1 MSAPSNGD
9 TKKMSGGEAI
19 VDALVRNGVDTAFG
33 IPGVQLDPLFAAL
46 HDAQNQ
52 IRVVHTRHE
61 QGAGYMA
68 LGYAQATG
76 KVGTAIVVPG
86 PGLLNASAAIST
98 GYALSAKMMCVVGQ
112 IPSAMIGRG
121 TGQLHELPDQ
131 LAIAQG
137 LTKFA
142 ARMDTPRD
150 APPTI
155 AAAFRQLHTGRPRPV
170 HVEMAM
176 DIMKA
181 EGDVTP
187 LDAPDA
193 YDRAEPDPDR
203 IAAAA
208 KILGEAKNPLI
219 FAGGGAV
226 DAGPEL
232 LALAEMLQAPVVMSR
247 GALGVIDS
255 RHPLA
260 LTQPHG
266 HVLWQ
271 DADVVLGIGTR
282 LVPMVPAWGTDDG
295 LQFIRLDIDADE
307 MTRSQTPAVAV
318 QADAALGLA
327 ALCDAVPG
335 HNMRRADRTEEMMAL
350 KAGLQREFDK
360 LDPQVPILNAIR
372 SALPEDGIFVEELT
386 QPGYVARMA
395 FPVYQPRTYINPG
408 YQGTLGYA
416 SPTAMG
422 AKVGMPDRK
431 VLAISGDGG
440 FMFNVQELATAAQHG
455 IDIVLVVFNDGA
467 FGNVKRFQQQMFD
480 GKELAVEL
488 KNPDFMKLAD
498 AFGVRGFRV
507 TSPAEL
513 ERAIGEGFSTPGP
526 TLIEY
531 PLGEVPDPWHLIFQG
546 KVRG

>member
-1 MSAPSNGD
+1 MTGNSV
-9 TKKMSGGEAI
+9 KMSGGEAI
-19 VDALVRNGVDTAFG
+19 VDALVRNGIDTAFG

-46 HDAQNQ
+46 HDAQNS
-52 IRVVHTRHE
+52 IRVLHSRHE
-61 QGAGYMA
+61 QGAAYMA

-76 KVGTAIVVPG
+76 RVGTVIVVPG

-98 GYALSAKMMCVVGQ
+98 GYALNSQMLCVVGQ

-142 ARMDTPRD
+142 ARMDSPGD
-150 APPTI
+150 APATL
-155 AAAFRQLHTGRPRPV
+155 AEAFRQLHTGRRRPV

-176 DIMKA
+176 DILKA

-187 LDAPDA
+187 IDP
-193 YDRAEPDPDR
+193 PDPDR

-208 KILGEAKNPLI
+208 KLLGEARNPLI
-219 FAGGGAV
+219 FAGGGAI
-226 DAGPEL
+226 DAGADLLL
-232 LALAEMLQAPVVMSR
+232 LAELLQAPVVMSR
-247 GALGVIDS
+247 GALGAIDS

-260 LTQPHG
+260 LTPPHG
-266 HVLWQ
+266 HKLWK

-282 LVPMVPAWGTDDG
+282 LVPMVPGWGSDDG
-295 LQFIRLDIDADE
+295 LKFVRLDIDADE
-307 MTRSQTPAVAV
+307 MGRSHTPDVAIH
-318 QADAALGLA
+318 ADAALGLA
-327 ALCDAVPG
+327 ALSAAVPG
-335 HNMRRADRTEEMMAL
+335 HNRRRADRTDEMIAL
-350 KAGLQREFDK
+350 KADVQREFDK

-372 SALPEDGIFVEELT
+372 RALPEDGIFVEELT

-395 FPVYQPRTYINPG
+395 FPVYRPRTYINPG

-416 SPTAMG
+416 GPTAMG

-455 IDIVLVVFNDGA
+455 IDVVLVVFNDGA

-480 GKELAVEL
+480 GKEIAVEL

-498 AFGVRGFRV
+498 AFGVQGFRV
-507 TSPAEL
+507 KSPAEL
-513 ERAIGEGFSTPGP
+513 ERAINEGFSTPGP

-531 PLGEVPDPWHLIFQG
+531 PLGEVPDPWHLIAQG
-546 KVRG
+546 KVRGD

>member
-1 MSAPSNGD
+1 MTNDSR
-9 TKKMSGGEAI
+9 KMSGGEAI

-52 IRVVHTRHE
+52 LRVIHTRHE

-76 KVGTAIVVPG
+76 RVGTAIVVPG

-98 GYALSAKMMCVVGQ
+98 GYALNAKMMCVVGQ
-112 IPSAMIGRG
+112 IPSALIGKG

-131 LAIAQG
+131 LAIARG
-137 LTKFA
+137 LTKFG
-142 ARMDTPRD
+142 ARMDAPGD
-150 APPTI
+150 APAII
-155 AAAFRQLHTGRPRPV
+155 AEAFRQLHTGRPRPV

-181 EGDVTP
+181 EGAVTP
-187 LDAPDA
+187 LEAPA
-193 YDRAEPDPDR
+193 SYERAAPDPDLV
-203 IAAAA
+203 AAAA
-208 KILGEAKNPLI
+208 KLLGEAKNPLI

-226 DAGPEL
+226 DAGVPL
-232 LALAEMLQAPVVMSR
+232 QALAETLQAPVVMSR
-247 GALGVIDS
+247 GALGALDS

-260 LTQPHG
+260 LTPPHG
-266 HVLWQ
+266 HVLWK
-271 DADVVLGIGTR
+271 DADVVLGVGTR
-282 LVPMVPAWGTDDG
+282 LAPMVPAWGADDG
-295 LQFIRLDIDADE
+295 LKFIRLDIDAEE
-307 MTRSQTPAVAV
+307 MTRSHTPDVAI
-318 QADAALGLA
+318 QADAALGLT

-335 HNMRRADRTEEMMAL
+335 HNAKRADRTDEILAL
-350 KAGLQREFDK
+350 KADVQREFDR
-360 LDPQVPILNAIR
+360 LDPQGPILNAIR
-372 SALPEDGIFVEELT
+372 RALPEDGIFVEELT

-395 FPVYQPRTYINPG
+395 FPVYRPRTYINPG

-440 FMFNVQELATAAQHG
+440 FLFNVQELATAAQHG

-498 AFGVRGFRV
+498 AFGIQGFRV
-507 TSPAEL
+507 NSPAEL

-531 PLGEVPDPWHLIFQG
+531 PIGEVPDPWHLIFQG

>member
-1 MSAPSNGD
+1 MTNESRR
-9 TKKMSGGEAI
+9 MSGGEAI

-52 IRVVHTRHE
+52 IRVIHTRHE

-76 KVGTAIVVPG
+76 RVGTAIVVPG

-98 GYALSAKMMCVVGQ
+98 GYALNAKMMCVVGQ
-112 IPSAMIGRG
+112 IPSALIGRG

-131 LAIAQG
+131 LAIARG

-142 ARMDTPRD
+142 ARMDTPGD
-150 APPTI
+150 APATI
-155 AAAFRQLHTGRPRPV
+155 AEAFRQLHTGRPRPV

-181 EGDVTP
+181 EGEVTP
-187 LDAPDA
+187 LDAPES
-193 YDRAEPDPDR
+193 YERAAPDPDLV
-203 IAAAA
+203 AAAA
-208 KILGEAKNPLI
+208 KLLGEAKNPLI

-226 DAGPEL
+226 DAGVAL
-232 LALAEMLQAPVVMSR
+232 QALAETLQAPVVMSR
-247 GALGVIDS
+247 GALGALDS

-260 LTQPHG
+260 LTPPHG
-266 HVLWQ
+266 HVLWK
-271 DADVVLGIGTR
+271 DADVVLGVGTR

-295 LQFIRLDIDADE
+295 LKFIRLDIDAEE
-307 MTRSQTPAVAV
+307 MSRSHTPDVAI
-318 QADAALGLA
+318 QADASLGLT

-335 HNMRRADRTEEMMAL
+335 YNATRADRTDEILAL
-350 KAGLQREFDK
+350 KAELQREFDR
-360 LDPQVPILNAIR
+360 LDPQVPILGAIR
-372 SALPEDGIFVEELT
+372 RALPEDGIFVEELT

-395 FPVYQPRTYINPG
+395 FPVYRPRTYINPG

-440 FMFNVQELATAAQHG
+440 FLFNVQELATAAQHG

-498 AFGVRGFRV
+498 AFGIQGFRV
-507 TSPAEL
+507 NSPAEL

-531 PLGEVPDPWHLIFQG
+531 PIGEVPDPWHLIFQG

>member
-1 MSAPSNGD
+1 MTAA
-9 TKKMSGGEAI
+9 TKTMSGGEAI
-19 VDALVRNGVDTAFG
+19 VDALIRHGVDTAFG

-46 HDAQNQ
+46 HDRQNQ
-52 IRVVHTRHE
+52 LRVIHTRHE

-76 KVGTAIVVPG
+76 RVGTAIVVPG

-98 GYALSAKMMCVVGQ
+98 GYALNSKMMFVVGQ
-112 IPSAMIGRG
+112 IPSALIGKG

-131 LAIAQG
+131 LAIAAG
-137 LTKFA
+137 LTKYA
-142 ARMDTPRD
+142 ARMETAAD
-150 APPTI
+150 APAI
-155 AAAFRQLHTGRPRPV
+155 MAEAFRQLHTGRPRPV
-170 HVEMAM
+170 EVEMAL

-181 EGDVTP
+181 EGEVTP
-187 LDAPDA
+187 VDPPGY
-193 YDRAEPDPDR
+193 YDVAAPDPDR
-203 IAAAA
+203 IEAAA
-208 KILGEAKNPLI
+208 KLLGNSENPLI
-219 FAGGGAV
+219 FAGGGAI

-232 LALAEMLQAPVVMSR
+232 LALAEILQAPVVMSR
-247 GALGVIDS
+247 GALGAIDS
-255 RHPLA
+255 RNPLA
-260 LTQPHG
+260 LTPPHG
-266 HVLWQ
+266 HKLWK
-271 DADVVLGIGTR
+271 DADVVLGVGTR
-282 LVPMVPAWGTDDG
+282 LVPMVPGWGTDDG
-295 LQFIRLDIDADE
+295 LKFVRLDIDADE
-307 MTRSQTPAVAV
+307 MTRNHSPDVAV

-327 ALCDAVPG
+327 ALADAVPA
-335 HNMRRADRTEEMMAL
+335 HNRIRGDISEDMETL
-350 KAGLQREFDK
+350 KAKLQAEFDK
-360 LDPQVPILNAIR
+360 LDPQIPILNAIR
-372 SALPEDGIFVEELT
+372 TVLPEDGIFVEELT
-386 QPGYVARMA
+386 QPGYVARLA

-455 IDIVLVVFNDGA
+455 IEIVLVVFNDGA
-467 FGNVKRFQQQMFD
+467 FGNVKRFQQQLFD
-480 GKELAVEL
+480 GKEIAVEL

-498 AFGVRGFRV
+498 AFGVQGFRV
-507 TSPAEL
+507 NSPAEL

>member
-1 MSAPSNGD
+1 MSGD
-9 TKKMSGGEAI
+9 GKNMSGGEAI

-52 IRVVHTRHE
+52 IRVIHTRHE

-98 GYALSAKMMCVVGQ
+98 GYALSSKMMCVVGQ
-112 IPSAMIGRG
+112 IPSALIGKG
-121 TGQLHELPDQ
+121 TGQLHELPNQ
-131 LAIAQG
+131 LAIAEG

-142 ARMDTPRD
+142 ARMDAPGD
-150 APPTI
+150 AHPTI
-155 AAAFRQLHTGRPRPV
+155 AEAFRHLHTGRPRPV

-176 DIMKA
+176 DIMKS
-181 EGDVTP
+181 EGPVMP
-187 LDAPDA
+187 IDAPEA
-193 YDRAEPDPDR
+193 YERAQPDPDQ

-226 DAGPEL
+226 DAGVEL
-232 LALAEMLQAPVVMSR
+232 KALAELLQAPVVMSR

-266 HVLWQ
+266 HVLWK
-271 DADVVLGIGTR
+271 DADVVLGVGTR
-282 LVPMVPAWGTDDG
+282 LVPMVPAWGSDDG
-295 LQFIRLDIDADE
+295 LAFIRLDLDAKE

-335 HNMRRADRTEEMMAL
+335 YNIKRADCTDDMVGL
-350 KAGLQREFDK
+350 KAALQREFEK
-360 LDPQVPILNAIR
+360 LNPQVPILDAIR
-372 SALPEDGIFVEELT
+372 CALPEDGIFVEELT
-386 QPGYVARMA
+386 QPGYVARMV
-395 FPVYQPRTYINPG
+395 FPVYRPRTYINPG

-422 AKVGMPDRK
+422 AKVGMPDRN

-498 AFGVRGFRV
+498 AFGVQGFRV

>member
-1 MSAPSNGD
+1 MTAA
-9 TKKMSGGEAI
+9 TKTMSGGEAI
-19 VDALVRNGVDTAFG
+19 VDALIRHGVDTAFG

-46 HDAQNQ
+46 HDCQNQ
-52 IRVVHTRHE
+52 LRVIHTRHE

-76 KVGTAIVVPG
+76 RVGTAIVVPG

-98 GYALSAKMMCVVGQ
+98 GYALNSKMMFVVGQ
-112 IPSAMIGRG
+112 IPSALIGKG

-131 LAIAQG
+131 LAIAAG
-137 LTKFA
+137 LTKYA
-142 ARMDTPRD
+142 ARMETAAD
-150 APPTI
+150 APAI
-155 AAAFRQLHTGRPRPV
+155 MAEAFRQLHTGRPRPV
-170 HVEMAM
+170 EVEMAL

-181 EGDVTP
+181 EGEVTP
-187 LDAPDA
+187 VDPPGY
-193 YDRAEPDPDR
+193 YDVAAPDPDR
-203 IAAAA
+203 IEAAA
-208 KILGEAKNPLI
+208 KLLGNSENPLI
-219 FAGGGAV
+219 FAGGGAI

-247 GALGVIDS
+247 GALGAIDS

-260 LTQPHG
+260 LTPPHG
-266 HVLWQ
+266 HKLWK
-271 DADVVLGIGTR
+271 DADVVLGVGTR
-282 LVPMVPAWGTDDG
+282 LVPMVPGWGTDDG
-295 LQFIRLDIDADE
+295 LKFVRLDIDADE
-307 MTRSQTPAVAV
+307 MTRNHSPDVAV

-327 ALCDAVPG
+327 ALADAVPA
-335 HNMRRADRTEEMMAL
+335 HNRKRGDISEDMETL
-350 KAGLQREFDK
+350 KAKLQAEFDK
-360 LDPQVPILNAIR
+360 LDPQIPILNAIR
-372 SALPEDGIFVEELT
+372 TVLPEDGIFVEELT
-386 QPGYVARMA
+386 QPGYVARLA

-455 IDIVLVVFNDGA
+455 IEIVLVVFNDGA
-467 FGNVKRFQQQMFD
+467 FGNVKRFQQQLFD
-480 GKELAVEL
+480 GKEIAVEL

-498 AFGVRGFRV
+498 AFGVQGFRV
-507 TSPAEL
+507 NSPAEL

>member
-1 MSAPSNGD
+1 MTNESRR
-9 TKKMSGGEAI
+9 MSGGEAI

-52 IRVVHTRHE
+52 LRVIHTRHE

-76 KVGTAIVVPG
+76 RVGTAIVVPG

-98 GYALSAKMMCVVGQ
+98 GYALNAKMMCVVGQ
-112 IPSAMIGRG
+112 IPSALIGRG

-131 LAIAQG
+131 LAIARG

-142 ARMDTPRD
+142 ARMDAPGD
-150 APPTI
+150 APAII
-155 AAAFRQLHTGRPRPV
+155 AEAFRQLHTGRPRPV

-181 EGDVTP
+181 EGAVTP
-187 LDAPDA
+187 LEAPA
-193 YDRAEPDPDR
+193 SYERAAPDPDLV
-203 IAAAA
+203 AAAA
-208 KILGEAKNPLI
+208 KLLGEAKNPLI

-226 DAGPEL
+226 DAGVAL
-232 LALAEMLQAPVVMSR
+232 QALAETLQAPVVMSR
-247 GALGVIDS
+247 GALGALDS

-260 LTQPHG
+260 LTPPHG
-266 HVLWQ
+266 HVLWK
-271 DADVVLGIGTR
+271 DADVVLGVGTR

-295 LQFIRLDIDADE
+295 LKFIRLDIDAEE
-307 MTRSQTPAVAV
+307 MTRSHTPDVAI
-318 QADAALGLA
+318 QADAALGLT

-335 HNMRRADRTEEMMAL
+335 HNAKRADRTDEILAL
-350 KAGLQREFDK
+350 KADVQREFDR
-360 LDPQVPILNAIR
+360 LDPQGPILNAIR
-372 SALPEDGIFVEELT
+372 RALPEDGIFVEELT

-395 FPVYQPRTYINPG
+395 FPVYRPRTYINPG

-440 FMFNVQELATAAQHG
+440 FLFNVQELATAAQHG

-498 AFGVRGFRV
+498 AFGIQGFRV
-507 TSPAEL
+507 NSPAEL

-531 PLGEVPDPWHLIFQG
+531 PIGEVPDPWHLIFQG

>member
-1 MSAPSNGD
+1 MSGD
-9 TKKMSGGEAI
+9 KKVMSGGEAI

-46 HDAQNQ
+46 HDAQNSL
-52 IRVVHTRHE
+52 RVIHTRHE

-76 KVGTAIVVPG
+76 RVGTSIVVPG
-86 PGLLNASAAIST
+86 PGMLNASAAVAT
-98 GYALSAKMMCVVGQ
+98 GYALSAQMLNVVGQ
-112 IPSAMIGRG
+112 IPSALIGKG

-131 LAIAQG
+131 LAIAEG

-142 ARMDTPRD
+142 ARMDAASD
-150 APPTI
+150 AHATI
-155 AAAFRQLHTGRPRPV
+155 AEAFRQLHTGRPRPV

-176 DIMKA
+176 DVMKA
-181 EGDVTP
+181 EGPVTP
-187 LDAPDA
+187 LDAPEA
-193 YDRAEPDPDR
+193 YDRAAPDPDR

-226 DAGPEL
+226 DAGAEL
-232 LALAEMLQAPVVMSR
+232 QALAELLQAPVVMSR

-255 RHPLA
+255 RHLLA

-266 HVLWQ
+266 HVLWKE
-271 DADVVLGIGTR
+271 ADVVLGIGTR
-282 LVPMVPAWGTDDG
+282 LAPMVPAWGTDDG
-295 LQFIRLDIDADE
+295 LTFIRLDIDVEE

-318 QADAALGLA
+318 EADAALGLA
-327 ALCDAVPG
+327 ALNEAVPA
-335 HNMRRADRTEEMMAL
+335 HNRKRADRTYEIAGL
-350 KAGLQREFDK
+350 KAALQAEFDK

-372 SALPEDGIFVEELT
+372 GALPEDGIFVEELT

-395 FPVYQPRTYINPG
+395 FPVYRPRTYINPG

-431 VLAISGDGG
+431 VLAVSGDGG

-467 FGNVKRFQQQMFD
+467 FGNVKRFQQQLFD

-498 AFGVRGFRV
+498 AFGIQGFRV
-507 TSPAEL
+507 NSPAEL
-513 ERAIGEGFSTPGP
+513 ERAVNEGFSTPGP

>member
-1 MSAPSNGD
+1 MTNDS
-9 TKKMSGGEAI
+9 KKMTGGEAI

-52 IRVVHTRHE
+52 IRVIHTRHE

-76 KVGTAIVVPG
+76 RVGTAIVVPG
-86 PGLLNASAAIST
+86 PGMLNASAAIST
-98 GYALSAKMMCVVGQ
+98 GYALNSKMMCVVGQ
-112 IPSAMIGRG
+112 IPSALIGKG

-131 LAIAQG
+131 LGIAKG

-142 ARMDTPRD
+142 ARMDAPGD
-150 APPTI
+150 APATI
-155 AAAFRQLHTGRPRPV
+155 AEAFHRLHTGRARPV

-181 EGDVTP
+181 QAEVTP
-187 LDAPDA
+187 IDPPET
-193 YDRAEPDPDR
+193 YDRAAPDPDQV
-203 IAAAA
+203 AAAA
-208 KILGEAKNPLI
+208 KLLGEAKNPLI

-226 DAGPEL
+226 DAGAEL
-232 LALAEMLQAPVVMSR
+232 QVLAELLQAPVVTSR
-247 GALGVIDS
+247 SALGVIDS
-255 RHPLA
+255 RHALA
-260 LTQPHG
+260 LTSPHG
-266 HVLWQ
+266 HERWK
-271 DADVVLGIGTR
+271 DADVVLGVGTR
-282 LVPMVPAWGTDDG
+282 LAPMVPAWGSDDG
-295 LQFIRLDIDADE
+295 LKFIRLDIDTDE
-307 MTRSQTPAVAV
+307 INRIRTPDVAI

-335 HNMRRADRTEEMMAL
+335 HNRKRADRTDEMAAL
-350 KAGLQREFDK
+350 KAAVQREFDK
-360 LDPQVPILNAIR
+360 LTPQMPILAAIR

-395 FPVYQPRTYINPG
+395 FPVYQPRTYIHSG

-416 SPTAMG
+416 LPTAMG

-431 VLAISGDGG
+431 VLAVSGDGG
-440 FMFNVQELATAAQHG
+440 FMFNVQELAAAAQHG
-455 IDIVLVVFNDGA
+455 IDVVLVVFNDGA
-467 FGNVKRFQQQMFD
+467 FGNVKRLQQTMYD
-480 GKELAVEL
+480 GRELAVDL
-488 KNPDFMKLAD
+488 KNPDFMKLAE
-498 AFGVRGFRV
+498 AFGVQGFRV
-507 TSPAEL
+507 KSPAEL
-513 ERAIGEGFSTPGP
+513 ERAIGDAFSTPGP
-526 TLIEY
+526 ALIDY

>member
-1 MSAPSNGD
+1 MTNESRR
-9 TKKMSGGEAI
+9 MSGGEAI

-52 IRVVHTRHE
+52 IRVIHTRHE

-76 KVGTAIVVPG
+76 RVGTAIVVPG

-98 GYALSAKMMCVVGQ
+98 GYALNAKMMCVVGQ
-112 IPSAMIGRG
+112 IPSALIGRG

-131 LAIAQG
+131 LAIARG

-142 ARMDTPRD
+142 ARMDTPGD
-150 APPTI
+150 APATI
-155 AAAFRQLHTGRPRPV
+155 AEAFRQLHTGRPRPV

-181 EGDVTP
+181 EGEVTP
-187 LDAPDA
+187 LDAPES
-193 YDRAEPDPDR
+193 YERAAPDPDLV
-203 IAAAA
+203 AAAA
-208 KILGEAKNPLI
+208 KLLGEAKNPLI

-226 DAGPEL
+226 DAGVAL
-232 LALAEMLQAPVVMSR
+232 QALAETLQAPVVMSR
-247 GALGVIDS
+247 GALGALDS

-260 LTQPHG
+260 LTPPHG
-266 HVLWQ
+266 PVLWK
-271 DADVVLGIGTR
+271 DADVVLGVGTR

-295 LQFIRLDIDADE
+295 LKFIRLDIDAEE
-307 MTRSQTPAVAV
+307 MSRSHTPDVAI
-318 QADAALGLA
+318 QADASLGLA

-335 HNMRRADRTEEMMAL
+335 YNATRADRTDEILAL
-350 KAGLQREFDK
+350 KAELQREFDR
-360 LDPQVPILNAIR
+360 LDPQVPILGAIR
-372 SALPEDGIFVEELT
+372 RALPEDGIFVEELT

-395 FPVYQPRTYINPG
+395 FPVYRPRTYINPG

-440 FMFNVQELATAAQHG
+440 FLFNVQELATAAQHG

-498 AFGVRGFRV
+498 AFGVQGFRV
-507 TSPAEL
+507 KTPAEL
-513 ERAIGEGFSTPGP
+513 ERAIGEGFATPGP

-531 PLGEVPDPWHLIFQG
+531 PIGEVPDPWHLIFQG

>member
-1 MSAPSNGD
+1 MTAPGKPSP
-9 TKKMSGGEAI
+9 KKMSGGEAI

-33 IPGVQLDPLFAAL
+33 IPGLQLDPLFAAL

-52 IRVVHTRHE
+52 IRIVHTRHE

-86 PGLLNASAAIST
+86 PGMLNASAAIST
-98 GYALSAKMMCVVGQ
+98 GYALSSKMLSVVGQ
-112 IPSAMIGRG
+112 IPSALIGKG

-131 LAIAQG
+131 LAIAKS

-142 ARMDTPRD
+142 ARMDTPGD
-150 APPTI
+150 APGTI
-155 AAAFRQLHTGRPRPV
+155 AEAFRQLNTGRARPV

-187 LDAPDA
+187 VDPPEFYA
-193 YDRAEPDPDR
+193 RAEPDPDL

-208 KILGEAKNPLI
+208 KLLGEARNPLI

-226 DAGPEL
+226 DAGPDL
-232 LALAEMLQAPVVMSR
+232 LALAELLQAPVVMSR
-247 GALGVIDS
+247 SAMGVIDS

-260 LTQPHG
+260 LTSPHG
-266 HVLWQ
+266 HALWK
-271 DADVVLGIGTR
+271 DADVVLGVGTR
-282 LVPMVPAWGTDDG
+282 LAPTVPAWGVDDG
-295 LQFIRLDIDADE
+295 LKFIRLDLDAAE
-307 MTRSQTPAVAV
+307 MSRSLSPAVAI

-335 HNMRRADRTEEMMAL
+335 HNAMRADRTDEMIAL

-360 LDPQVPILNAIR
+360 LTPQVPILGAIR
-372 SALPEDGIFVEELT
+372 RALPEDGIFIEELT
-386 QPGYVARMA
+386 QPGYVARIA
-395 FPVYQPRTYINPG
+395 FPVYHPRTYIHSG

-416 SPTAMG
+416 LPTAMG

-431 VLAISGDGG
+431 VLAVSGDGG
-440 FMFNVQELATAAQHG
+440 FMFNVQELAAAAQHG

-467 FGNVKRFQQQMFD
+467 FGNVKRLQQTMYD
-480 GKELAVEL
+480 GRELAVEL

-498 AFGVRGFRV
+498 AFGVQGFRV
-507 TSPAEL
+507 KSPAEL
-513 ERAIGEGFSTPGP
+513 ERAINEGFSTPGP

-531 PLGEVPDPWHLIFQG
+531 PLGEVPDPWHLIYQG

>member
-1 MSAPSNGD
+1 MTAA
-9 TKKMSGGEAI
+9 TKTMSGGEAI
-19 VDALVRNGVDTAFG
+19 VDALIRHGVDTAFG

-46 HDAQNQ
+46 HDCQNQ
-52 IRVVHTRHE
+52 LRVIHTRHE

-76 KVGTAIVVPG
+76 RVGTAIVVPG

-98 GYALSAKMMCVVGQ
+98 GYALNSKMMFVVGQ
-112 IPSAMIGRG
+112 IPSALIGKG

-131 LAIAQG
+131 LAIAAG
-137 LTKFA
+137 LTKYA
-142 ARMDTPRD
+142 ARMETAAD
-150 APPTI
+150 APAI
-155 AAAFRQLHTGRPRPV
+155 MAEAFRQLHTGRPRPV
-170 HVEMAM
+170 EVEMAL

-181 EGDVTP
+181 EGEVTP
-187 LDAPDA
+187 VDPPGY
-193 YDRAEPDPDR
+193 YDVAAPDPDR
-203 IAAAA
+203 IEAAA
-208 KILGEAKNPLI
+208 KLLGNSENPLI
-219 FAGGGAV
+219 FAGGGAI

-232 LALAEMLQAPVVMSR
+232 LALAEILQAPVVMSR
-247 GALGVIDS
+247 GALGAIDS

-260 LTQPHG
+260 LTSPHG
-266 HVLWQ
+266 HKLWK
-271 DADVVLGIGTR
+271 DADVVLGVGTR
-282 LVPMVPAWGTDDG
+282 LVPMVPGWGTDDG
-295 LQFIRLDIDADE
+295 LKFVRLDIDADE
-307 MTRSQTPAVAV
+307 MTRNHSPDVAV

-327 ALCDAVPG
+327 ALADAVPA
-335 HNMRRADRTEEMMAL
+335 HNRIRGDISEDMETL
-350 KAGLQREFDK
+350 KAKLQAEFDK
-360 LDPQVPILNAIR
+360 LDPQIPILNAIR
-372 SALPEDGIFVEELT
+372 TVLPEDGIFVEELT
-386 QPGYVARMA
+386 QPGYVARLA

-455 IDIVLVVFNDGA
+455 IEIVLVVFNDGA
-467 FGNVKRFQQQMFD
+467 FGNVKRFQQQLFD
-480 GKELAVEL
+480 GKEIAVEL

-498 AFGVRGFRV
+498 AFGVQGFRV
-507 TSPAEL
+507 NSPAEL
-513 ERAIGEGFSTPGP
+513 ERAIGEGFSIPGP

>member
-1 MSAPSNGD
+1 MTAA
-9 TKKMSGGEAI
+9 TKTMSGGEAI
-19 VDALVRNGVDTAFG
+19 VDALIRHGVDTAFG

-46 HDAQNQ
+46 HDCQNQ
-52 IRVVHTRHE
+52 LRVIHTRHE

-76 KVGTAIVVPG
+76 RVGTAIVVPG

-98 GYALSAKMMCVVGQ
+98 GYALNSKMMFVVGQ
-112 IPSAMIGRG
+112 IPSALIGKG

-131 LAIAQG
+131 LAIAAG
-137 LTKFA
+137 LTKYA
-142 ARMDTPRD
+142 ARMETAAD
-150 APPTI
+150 APAI
-155 AAAFRQLHTGRPRPV
+155 MAEAFRQLHTGRPRPV
-170 HVEMAM
+170 EVEMAL

-181 EGDVTP
+181 EGEVTP
-187 LDAPDA
+187 VDPPGY
-193 YDRAEPDPDR
+193 YDVAAPDPDR
-203 IAAAA
+203 IEAAA
-208 KILGEAKNPLI
+208 KLLGNSENPLI
-219 FAGGGAV
+219 FAGGGAI

-247 GALGVIDS
+247 GALGAIDS
-255 RHPLA
+255 RNPLA
-260 LTQPHG
+260 LTPPHG
-266 HVLWQ
+266 HKLWK
-271 DADVVLGIGTR
+271 DADVVLGVGTR
-282 LVPMVPAWGTDDG
+282 LVPMVPGWGTDDG
-295 LQFIRLDIDADE
+295 LKFVRLDIDADE
-307 MTRSQTPAVAV
+307 MTRSHSPDVAV

-327 ALCDAVPG
+327 ALADAVPA
-335 HNMRRADRTEEMMAL
+335 HNRKRGDISEDMETL
-350 KAGLQREFDK
+350 KAKLQAEFDK
-360 LDPQVPILNAIR
+360 LDPQIPILNAIR
-372 SALPEDGIFVEELT
+372 TVLPEDGIFVEELT
-386 QPGYVARMA
+386 QPGYVARLA

-455 IDIVLVVFNDGA
+455 IEIVLVVFNDGA
-467 FGNVKRFQQQMFD
+467 FGNVKRFQQQLFD
-480 GKELAVEL
+480 GKEIAVEL

-498 AFGVRGFRV
+498 AFGVQGFRV
-507 TSPAEL
+507 NSPAEL

>member
-1 MSAPSNGD
+1 MTNESRR
-9 TKKMSGGEAI
+9 MSGGEAI

-52 IRVVHTRHE
+52 IRVIHTRHE

-76 KVGTAIVVPG
+76 RVGTAIVVPG

-98 GYALSAKMMCVVGQ
+98 GYALNAKMMCVVGQ
-112 IPSAMIGRG
+112 IPSALIGRG

-131 LAIAQG
+131 LAIARG

-142 ARMDTPRD
+142 ARMDTPGD
-150 APPTI
+150 APATI
-155 AAAFRQLHTGRPRPV
+155 AEAFRQLHTGRPRPV

-181 EGDVTP
+181 EGEVTP
-187 LDAPDA
+187 LDAPES
-193 YDRAEPDPDR
+193 YERAAPDPDLV
-203 IAAAA
+203 AAAA
-208 KILGEAKNPLI
+208 KLLGEAKNPLI

-226 DAGPEL
+226 DAGVAL
-232 LALAEMLQAPVVMSR
+232 QALAETLQAPVVMSR
-247 GALGVIDS
+247 GALGALDS

-260 LTQPHG
+260 LTPPHG
-266 HVLWQ
+266 HVLWK
-271 DADVVLGIGTR
+271 DADVVLGVGTR

-295 LQFIRLDIDADE
+295 LKFIRLDIDAEE
-307 MTRSQTPAVAV
+307 MSRSHTPDVAI
-318 QADAALGLA
+318 QADASLGLT

-335 HNMRRADRTEEMMAL
+335 YNATRADRTDEILAL
-350 KAGLQREFDK
+350 KAELQREFDR
-360 LDPQVPILNAIR
+360 LDPQVPILGAIR
-372 SALPEDGIFVEELT
+372 RALPEDGIFVEELT

-395 FPVYQPRTYINPG
+395 FPVYRPRTYIKPA

-440 FMFNVQELATAAQHG
+440 FLFNVQELATAAQHG

-498 AFGVRGFRV
+498 AFGVQGFRV
-507 TSPAEL
+507 KTPAEL
-513 ERAIGEGFSTPGP
+513 ERAIGEGFATPGP

-531 PLGEVPDPWHLIFQG
+531 PIGEVPDPWHLIFQG